1 MFRFAEKN
9 KLSLNSNSNNFNTN
23 KSEKTIIEP
32 IFIKDNSQ
40 ELNNFTNETEMIN
53 DFNNVDNNVIEE
65 NKPVD
70 KFSNVNILSP
80 EVCEDLMKKYPYLD
94 FGCNKIQNSVSFLQM
109 QSKLRFYIIIFFNII
124 LFIHNF

>member
-1 MFRFAEKN
+1 
-9 KLSLNSNSNNFNTN
+9 
-23 KSEKTIIEP
+23 
-32 IFIKDNSQ
+32 
-40 ELNNFTNETEMIN
+40 MIN
-53 DFNNVDNNVIEE
+53 EFNIVDNNVIEE